1 MDDKGLSR
9 LLRVQ
14 EAGADRPGWR
24 CPDAARLAAYVE
36 HRAEAKDEAR
46 IESHLADCGACLEQV
61 VFLLRRPGGEE
72 STVPSAMLSRARDLV
87 VSRPFPWRAP
97 IQRWGAVAAAA
108 TCLLLAVG
116 LQMRQGGA
124 PRLPAAPTGFQAP
137 AAGPVPAAQQPDV
150 PAVVAAPPSPVVPP
164 PAATR
169 RSAAA
174 LSPLVMTSP
183 AENAM
188 LPPRD
193 PEFRW
198 QAVPGSIYY
207 ELSLVTENGDVVWQG
222 RVEGTLARLP
232 ASVQLQ
238 PGAGYFVWVRAYL
251 AGGVTL
257 KSAAVPFRVGTR

>member
-9 LLRVQ
+9 LLHVQ
-14 EAGADRPGWR
+14 DDGADRPGWR

-46 IESHLADCGACLEQV
+46 IESHLAGCSACLEQV
-61 VFLLRRPGGEE
+61 AFLLRRPGGEE
-72 STVPSAMLSRARDLV
+72 STVPTVLLSRARDLV
-87 VSRPFPWRAP
+87 VTQSSPWRAP
-97 IQRWGAVAAAA
+97 VWRWGTVAAAA
-108 TCLLLAVG
+108 ACLVLAVG
-116 LQMRQGGA
+116 LQMRQAGA
-124 PRLPAAPTGFQAP
+124 PPLPGAPKGVQAP
-137 AAGPVPAAQQPDV
+137 AAVPIPAARQPDV
-150 PAVVAAPPSPVVPP
+150 PAVVSAPPPPVAPP
-164 PAATR
+164 PAADR

-183 AENAM
+183 AENQV
-188 LPPRD
+188 LSPRD

-198 QAVPGSIYY
+198 LAVPGSIYY

-232 ASVQLQ
+232 ASVTLQ